1 MKETQTIYTDIPLP
15 EKIHGPKRGSRW
27 EKFKTMEVGQCVFVD
42 TRKEANS
49 LKVYLLRHGMKL
61 ATRKVDDQ
69 IGIWRLPDE

>member
-1 MKETQTIYTDIPLP
+1 MKDPETIYTDIPLP
-15 EKIHGPKRGSRW
+15 EKRQGRSSSRW
-27 EKFKTMEVGQCVFVD
+27 KNFTTMEVGQCVFVN

>member
-1 MKETQTIYTDIPLP
+1 MKDTKTIYTDIPLP
-15 EKIHGPKRGSRW
+15 EKRHGQRHSKF
-27 EKFKTMEVGQCVFVD
+27 EKFATMEVGQCVFVD

-49 LKVYLLRHGMKL
+49 LRNYLLGRGMKL